1 MMWGSLVS
9 EYDSEEVKEA
19 REGSIS
25 LWPRGDVGSVSFSV
39 VQSHCGP
46 AGNFI

>member
-1 MMWGSLVS
+1 MMWGSVVS

-19 REGSIS
+19 RAIS
-25 LWPRGDVGSVSFSV
+25 LWPRGDVGSVSFGV

-46 AGNFI
+46 TGNFI